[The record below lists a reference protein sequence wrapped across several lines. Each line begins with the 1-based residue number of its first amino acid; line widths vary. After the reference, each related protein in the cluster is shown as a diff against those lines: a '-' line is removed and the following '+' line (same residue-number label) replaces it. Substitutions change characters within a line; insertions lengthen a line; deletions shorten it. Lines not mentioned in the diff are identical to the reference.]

1 MLPQILEPITPRT
14 PHDVVPEKLQAVFDT
29 FDARIL
35 SNFTDN
41 FRHTLKV
48 PIESIRRNFI
58 TKKLCEDDIRR
69 SVECAKSGSTALV
82 AYVADNTLYLANT
95 GDCRA
100 GQFVFLHSILL

>member
-1 MLPQILEPITPRT
+1 MI
-14 PHDVVPEKLQAVFDT
+14 PERLQAVFEA

-35 SNFTDN
+35 SNFTEH

-48 PIESIRRNFI
+48 PIESIRQNFI
-58 TKKLCEDDIRR
+58 SKKLCEDDVRN

-82 AYVADNTLYLANT
+82 AYVEDNMLYLANT

-100 GQFVFLHSILL
+100 GQFMFLHRLFPYDRNTL